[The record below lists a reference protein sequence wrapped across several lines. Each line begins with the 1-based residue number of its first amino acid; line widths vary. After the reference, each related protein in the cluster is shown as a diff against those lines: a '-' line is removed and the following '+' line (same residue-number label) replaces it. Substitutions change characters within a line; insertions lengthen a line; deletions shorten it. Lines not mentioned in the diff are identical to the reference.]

1 VTRAKPDCLD
11 RRDLPVL
18 AAMWAR
24 SALWDLPAR
33 RERPGKRVR
42 RGHRDRKDR
51 RELAAKQDCPAPQ
64 DLKGLWAKKVRL
76 VHPDRRAFVEKR
88 DRPVLLDHPVSRAYA
103 PST

>member
-1 VTRAKPDCLD
+1 
-11 RRDLPVL
+11 
-18 AAMWAR
+18 MWAR

-42 RGHRDRKDR
+42 RDRKDR
-51 RELAAKQDCPAPQ
+51 RELAVKQDCPAPQ

-88 DRPVLLDHPVSRAYA
+88 ARPVLLDHPVPRAYA